1 MTTVRALN
9 ADQDQI
15 IQALDQARED
25 ALAGRMNALVLVA
38 ATRGENGRPEVASSV
53 CLGHGASYT
62 ELIGGIETLKAEL
75 LACDS
80 QVRSALQEPP
90 EDQ

>member
-25 ALAGRMNALVLVA
+25 ALA